1 MNTNIYILTKIKY
14 LVITILSILITFFII
29 SCSQFEGLF
38 NTTKINIASKS
49 NLDIHIHNYEIIK
62 EVEGNLEQY
71 GYTVKKCTI
80 CSDIQITDIHKDI
93 DTSYLQPHYL
103 SDDVLEGRSGW
114 LFLIGNGDFP
124 YYLAENIL
132 SDQEMENYKN
142 QFTRFVNICKEKNKE
157 VIFLIIP
164 NKSQVYSEYMPT
176 LAVKDEYKRT
186 KRFIDYLNNT
196 SDIKIKYIIDELNY
210 GKIFHNVYCKYDSHL
225 NNFGSYIAAKEINKL
240 LGNEVYELNYYE
252 LEEEE
257 CNGGD
262 LIGLATLPVE
272 NFIKDKDAIV
282 NYKPDVTV
290 TYRNATDP
298 VQAGIYRTASDSTNK
313 KNMVYIGDSFRVR
326 LIPYLEKDFSNATF
340 IHLFNIEQIET
351 TIENSDVIIIELV
364 ERYDHLISNITDRI
378 LRIINRP

>member
-1 MNTNIYILTKIKY
+1 MNKFKSIKNKY
-14 LVITILSILITFFII
+14 LNIIILSIITSFLIVG
-29 SCSQFEGLF
+29 CSNFDSLF
-38 NTTKINIASKS
+38 HGTRIDIASNSKV
-49 NLDIHIHNYEIIK
+49 NEHIHNYQLIK
-62 EVEGNLEQY
+62 EVEGNFEQY
-71 GYTVKKCTI
+71 GYKVKKCTI

-103 SDDVLEGRSGW
+103 SDDVVEGRSGW

-132 SDQEMENYKN
+132 ADEEMQNYKN

-186 KRFIDYLNNT
+186 RRFIDYLNNN
-196 SDIKIKYIIDELNY
+196 SNIKIKYIIDELNY

-225 NNFGSYIAAKEINKL
+225 NNFGSYIAAKEINRL
-240 LGNEVYELNYYE
+240 LGTEVYELNYYE
-252 LEEEE
+252 LEEGE

-262 LIGLATLPVE
+262 LIGLAKLNVE
-272 NFIKDKDAIV
+272 NYPKDKDVIV
-282 NYKPDVTV
+282 DYKPDVEV

-298 VQAGIYRTASDSTNK
+298 VLAGIYKTKSTSENK

-340 IHLFNIEQIET
+340 IHLFNIEEIES
-351 TIENSDVIIIELV
+351 TIENSDLIIIELV
-364 ERYDHLISNITDRI
+364 ERYDYLISNITDRI